1 MASSWSPN
9 SQLYPSQINRTENLC
24 GLTRICKAKHVF
36 GFFFFLRK
44 HKILIWGVMG
54 WHMVM
59 SLYSWYVWGGA
70 RVVYFSPEILG
81 STTDKTRIFSWAYFP
96 PSVHSCSRIL
106 VSSQAECRLG
116 CWEDGDGWDVGV
128 GMEGDLRTDY
138 CGSDGRKQETACL
151 WGLHISGLIFWLSI
165 KLGDYDEGGKTVVQG
180 WNQFRILSYCFS
192 DQFGQWWLTV

>member
-1 MASSWSPN
+1 MQS
-9 SQLYPSQINRTENLC
+9 I
-24 GLTRICKAKHVF
+24 
-36 GFFFFLRK
+36 FFFFVEKTQNPDLGSYGLA
-44 HKILIWGVMG
+44 HGYEFVF
-54 WHMVM
+54 MVCM
-59 SLYSWYVWGGA
+59 GGA

-128 GMEGDLRTDY
+128 GMGGDLQTDY

-151 WGLHISGLIFWLSI
+151 WGLHISGLIFRLPI
-165 KLGDYDEGGKTVVQG
+165 KLGDYDEGGKTIVQG
-180 WNQFRILSYCFS
+180 WNQFRTLSYCFS